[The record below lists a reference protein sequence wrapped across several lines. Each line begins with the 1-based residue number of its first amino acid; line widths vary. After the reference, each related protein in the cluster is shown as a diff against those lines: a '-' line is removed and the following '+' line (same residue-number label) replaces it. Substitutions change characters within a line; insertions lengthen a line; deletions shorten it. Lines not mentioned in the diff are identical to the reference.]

1 MSLDVSNRPE
11 RKGLVTK
18 TISMSSRRRTFQ
30 YIGLSLSLAG
40 ILLVLLSACSMIS
53 HNSALPGRLT
63 GIGLVTGSIGGLT
76 YAFAVNKSELILR
89 EKTIAEKKTN
99 GR

>member
-1 MSLDVSNRPE
+1 
-11 RKGLVTK
+11 
-18 TISMSSRRRTFQ
+18 
-30 YIGLSLSLAG
+30 
-40 ILLVLLSACSMIS
+40 MIS